1 MLWHQCFTNNIWYC
15 DIMNLLVLCH
25 HDDLTNFWSCDIMIV
40 HPTSYIALR
49 HRVQA
54 TSDPVI
60 SHSYDYLLLLYHHGH
75 LPLLLWHR
83 NNTINFWTCNIMTV
97 RPTSYISLRHHDSI
111 SIIWSCSI
119 TSAWPVTVIVPTWP
133 FVQLLLFT
141 TNFWSYDI
149 MTILVLVHRDHL
161 TKIWFVTRFDFVTSW
176 QCSKLLIMV
185 LWQTSPIGM
194 RYKNVRQT
202 VDSYH
207 QIPCLD
213 TIE

>member
-1 MLWHQCFTNNIWYC
+1 MTIW
-15 DIMNLLVLCH
+15 
-25 HDDLTNFWSCDIMIV
+25 
-40 HPTSYIALR
+40 PTSDLVTSWSYIQRLIL
-49 HRVQA
+49 H
-54 TSDPVI
+54 
-60 SHSYDYLLLLYHHGH
+60 YDIVYKQHLILWYHI
-75 LPLLLWHR
+75 R
-83 NNTINFWTCNIMTV
+83 TIIYCYCTIMVFCRCYNTINFWSCNIMTV
-97 RPTSYISLRHHDSI
+97 RPTSYVSLRHHDFI

-185 LWQTSPIGM
+185 LWQTSPVGM